1 MTHARES
8 SSVPLT
14 QQEDVC
20 ACVLECTCVRV
31 LTHTLGMLAM
41 LDIKK
46 KYTKYLLE
54 TKGFRTFSRGKDT

>member
-46 KYTKYLLE
+46 SIPNIY
-54 TKGFRTFSRGKDT
+54 